1 MSGDQIAVVLDADLP
16 LHDGQRQIAH
26 DGRRCAKHAVD
37 RGIEIIHLRK
47 AEALVQEQR
56 IQAQEHDVA
65 NDAADCTLHG
75 LLRADDGCQLMFAA
89 GAADKIS
96 AAVCDHGQQEGHQN
110 IELAAVHAAQAHKRA
125 DEERIDEAA
134 EQRHAHGREAQLR
147 MSREQLAEQGAEIDE
162 QAQQRAQPQR
172 LLRDDAAR
180 TQPRPHDVRH
190 SGDNRIGQNAAM
202 LQDAGAPKHL
212 IGRHAAGQCKQNRRC
227 HRRQKQNDGQQQRKS
242 DAGGKNA
249 GQHIISLLQSGDRA
263 R

>member
-1 MSGDQIAVVLDADLP
+1 
-16 LHDGQRQIAH
+16 
-26 DGRRCAKHAVD
+26 
-37 RGIEIIHLRK
+37 
-47 AEALVQEQR
+47 
-56 IQAQEHDVA
+56 
-65 NDAADCTLHG
+65 
-75 LLRADDGCQLMFAA
+75 
-89 GAADKIS
+89 
-96 AAVCDHGQQEGHQN
+96 
-110 IELAAVHAAQAHKRA
+110 
-125 DEERIDEAA
+125 
-134 EQRHAHGREAQLR
+134 

-190 SGDNRIGQNAAM
+190 SGDNRIDQNAAM

>member
-1 MSGDQIAVVLDADLP
+1 MLQTTPPTAPSTVFF
-16 LHDGQRQIAH
+16 
-26 DGRRCAKHAVD
+26 
-37 RGIEIIHLRK
+37 
-47 AEALVQEQR
+47 
-56 IQAQEHDVA
+56 
-65 NDAADCTLHG
+65 G
-75 LLRADDGCQLMFAA
+75 LTIGCQLMFAA

-110 IELAAVHAAQAHKRA
+110 IELAAVHATQAHERA

-190 SGDNRIGQNAAM
+190 SGDNRIDQNAAM